1 MPYDPRAYW
10 DRLHA
15 RGDLS
20 AVGQSSLP
28 VGLNRLL
35 YAALERRV
43 RWFVR
48 RHRLFPVERAFDV
61 GAGTGYWVN
70 AWHGLGARRVDGCD
84 LSARAVSQLEEAFGA
99 LGDRFV
105 QSDIGSPEPG
115 LPAERYGLVT
125 VMNVLLHV
133 TDDAAFARALG
144 HVAALVAPGGHL
156 LLVEPILFDPSFQQ
170 TMTAEASSRAR
181 PLAAYRDPLVAAGLE
196 LVDVRAAVAL
206 ANNPIEGRSRAR
218 FAWYERRWDRLRLR
232 AKRGRL
238 RRWMGP
244 VLLAADRFALALGE
258 APSSKIALF
267 RRPARAGSPPGRT

>member
-1 MPYDPRAYW
+1 MAYDPQEYW
-10 DRLHA
+10 DHLHA

-28 VGLNRLL
+28 VSLNRLL

-43 RWFVR
+43 RWFAR
-48 RHRLFPVERAFDV
+48 RHRLFPVEQAFDV
-61 GAGTGYWVN
+61 GAGTGYWVRV
-70 AWHGLGARRVDGCD
+70 WHLLGARHVDGCD
-84 LSARAVSQLEEAFGA
+84 LAERAVSQLEDAFGG

-105 QSDIGSPEPG
+105 QSDIASPNPG
-115 LPAERYGLVT
+115 LPAGRHDLVT
-125 VMNVLLHV
+125 VMNVLLHI
-133 TDDAAFARALG
+133 TDDEALARALG

-156 LLVEPILFDPSFQQ
+156 LLVEPILFDPSFERPR
-170 TMTAEASSRAR
+170 TAEASSRAR
-181 PLAAYRDPLVAAGLE
+181 PLAAYRDPLLAAGLE
-196 LVDVRAAVAL
+196 FVDVRAAVAL

-218 FAWYERRWDRLRLR
+218 FAWYQRRWERLRLR

-244 VLLAADRFALALGE
+244 ALLAADRLALALGE

-267 RRPARAGSPPGRT
+267 RRPAPAGSPTEPT